1 MVSPKIMPL
10 GVSSSLISIVFV
22 CINSAA
28 LFLIYRAISRW
39 MTRNEKK
46 IDNLEHAVLKIDDYI
61 KYSTHAIDAVY
72 IDAQNRL
79 IEYYIKNE
87 KYELAEI
94 VKKNMQLV
102 QATVLKE
109 MRRRMEEAE
118 KKFYEDLINKEYDK
132 KEGNQKE
139 E

>member
-1 MVSPKIMPL
+1 MNTADLI
-10 GVSSSLISIVFV
+10 ISIVFV

-61 KYSTHAIDAVY
+61 KYSSHTIDTVY
-72 IDAQNRL
+72 IYALNRL
-79 IEYYIKNE
+79 IEQYVKDE
-87 KYELAEI
+87 KYEVAEL
-94 VKKNMQLV
+94 VKKDLQLV

-109 MRRRMEEAE
+109 MRRRMEETE
-118 KKFYEDLINKEYDK
+118 KKLYEDFLNKEHDK
-132 KEGNQKE
+132 KEDNQKE

>member
-1 MVSPKIMPL
+1 MLVIP
-10 GVSSSLISIVFV
+10 
-22 CINSAA
+22 
-28 LFLIYRAISRW
+28 
-39 MTRNEKK
+39 
-46 IDNLEHAVLKIDDYI
+46 
-61 KYSTHAIDAVY
+61 
-72 IDAQNRL
+72 Q
-79 IEYYIKNE
+79 YYIKNE

-109 MRRRMEEAE
+109 MWRRMEEAE

-132 KEGNQKE
+132 KEDDQKE

>member
-1 MVSPKIMPL
+1 MNTADLI
-10 GVSSSLISIVFV
+10 ISIVFV

-28 LFLIYRAISRW
+28 PFLIYRAISRW

-46 IDNLEHAVLKIDDYI
+46 IDNLEYAVFKIDTYI

-79 IEYYIKNE
+79 IEHYIKNE

-94 VKKNMQLV
+94 VKKNMQLM

-118 KKFYEDLINKEYDK
+118 KKFYEDSKNKEYDK
-132 KEGNQKE
+132 KEDAQKE

>member
-1 MVSPKIMPL
+1 MNTADLI
-10 GVSSSLISIVFV
+10 ISIVFV

-61 KYSTHAIDAVY
+61 KYSSHTIDTVY
-72 IDAQNRL
+72 IYALNRL
-79 IEYYIKNE
+79 IEQYVKDE
-87 KYELAEI
+87 KYEVAEL
-94 VKKNMQLV
+94 VKKDLQLV

-109 MRRRMEEAE
+109 MRRRMEETE
-118 KKFYEDLINKEYDK
+118 KKLYEDFLNKEYDK
-132 KEGNQKE
+132 KEDDQKE

>member
-1 MVSPKIMPL
+1 MNTADLI
-10 GVSSSLISIVFV
+10 ISIVFV

-28 LFLIYRAISRW
+28 LFLIYRSISRW

-46 IDNLEHAVLKIDDYI
+46 IDNLEHTVLKIDDYI
-61 KYSTHAIDAVY
+61 KYSSHTIDAVY

-132 KEGNQKE
+132 KEDAQKE

>member
-1 MVSPKIMPL
+1 MNTADLI
-10 GVSSSLISIVFV
+10 ISIVFI

-46 IDNLEHAVLKIDDYI
+46 IDNLEHKILSIDDYI
-61 KYSTHAIDAVY
+61 QYASHAIDAVY

-79 IEYYIKNE
+79 IEYYVKNE

-94 VKKNMQLV
+94 VKKNRNLL
-102 QATVLKE
+102 QAAVLKE
-109 MRRRMEEAE
+109 MKRRMEEAE
-118 KKFYEDLINKEYDK
+118 KKLYEDLINKEYNQKKGDT
-132 KEGNQKE
+132 KEG
-139 E
+139 

>member
-1 MVSPKIMPL
+1 MNTADLI
-10 GVSSSLISIVFV
+10 ISIVFI

-46 IDNLEHAVLKIDDYI
+46 IDNLEHKILSIDDYI
-61 KYSTHAIDAVY
+61 QYASHAIDAVY

-79 IEYYIKNE
+79 IEYYMKYE

-94 VKKNMQLV
+94 VKKSRNLLQD
-102 QATVLKE
+102 AVLKE
-109 MRRRMEEAE
+109 MKRRMEEAE
-118 KKFYEDLINKEYDK
+118 KKLYEDLINKEY
-132 KEGNQKE
+132 NQKKSGTKE

>member
-1 MVSPKIMPL
+1 MNTADLI
-10 GVSSSLISIVFV
+10 ISIVFV

-61 KYSTHAIDAVY
+61 KYSSHTIDTVY
-72 IDAQNRL
+72 IYALNRL
-79 IEYYIKNE
+79 IEQYIKDE
-87 KYELAEI
+87 KYEVADL
-94 VKKNMQLV
+94 VKKDLQLV
-102 QATVLKE
+102 QANVLKE
-109 MRRRMEEAE
+109 MKRRMEEAE
-118 KKFYEDLINKEYDK
+118 KKLYEDIINKEY
-132 KEGNQKE
+132 NQKKGETKE

>member
-1 MVSPKIMPL
+1 MNTADLI
-10 GVSSSLISIVFV
+10 ISIVFV

-61 KYSTHAIDAVY
+61 KYSSHTIDTVY
-72 IDAQNRL
+72 IYALNRL
-79 IEYYIKNE
+79 IEQYVKDE
-87 KYELAEI
+87 KYEVAEL
-94 VKKNMQLV
+94 VKKDLQLV

-132 KEGNQKE
+132 KEDDQKE